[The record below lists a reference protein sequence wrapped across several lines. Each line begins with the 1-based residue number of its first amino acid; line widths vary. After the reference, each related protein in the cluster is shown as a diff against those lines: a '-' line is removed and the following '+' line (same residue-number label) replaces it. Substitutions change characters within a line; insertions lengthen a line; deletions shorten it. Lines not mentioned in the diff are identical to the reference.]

1 MSYLLLGAG
10 NAGEPVAGLLNHLG
24 YNVIII
30 YLKEISA
37 FKKDVQ
43 RIFLQMK
50 NEGIENGR
58 VLTNEDFSKVINDL
72 IPVWK
77 LVPERMSQTFIT
89 NCSCFDMANTQRNN
103 VLYYTLDE
111 DINFKCSVGDE
122 SLMVGDEDN
131 NFSVLSYMRGYFF
144 ENSVT
149 SRAVALSY
157 GLKKSD
163 GTDALT
169 VFEGLSAHM
178 GDVGDYKVIFDSAFL
193 YDGIKITIDYFKDG
207 SRKNHE
213 WA

>member
-1 MSYLLLGAG
+1 MSYLVLGAG
-10 NAGEPVAGLLNHLG
+10 DVDEPIVGLLNHLG

-103 VLYYTLDE
+103 ILYYSLYE
-111 DINFKCSVGDE
+111 DIDFKCSVDDE
-122 SLMVGDEDN
+122 YLTIGHNDN
-131 NFSVLSYMRGYFF
+131 NFSVPSYMRCYFF
-144 ENSVT
+144 ENFVT
-149 SRAVALSY
+149 SSAVAMTY

-163 GTDALT
+163 VTDSLT
-169 VFEGLSAHM
+169 VLGGFPAHM
-178 GDVGDYKVIFDSAFL
+178 GDVGDYRVIFDSAFL
-193 YDGIKITIDYFKDG
+193 YDGMKITIDYFKDG